1 MLVPSSAM
9 SGREVYPNAPVV
21 LVAVEVRHPT
31 AGSLS
36 HAEQVKIKQLLGS
49 QLPLLRTATMVNVQ
63 ATVGT
68 APEVTTEQAPRYVS
82 RDRTTAV
89 TLRSGAAVIETTRY
103 ERYERLR
110 DLAALVFEARQTVAP
125 VDGVERLGL
134 RYIDELRVPENGDG
148 TASWESWLDSTLLGP
163 LLLGSRLGL
172 STSQWEGT
180 AVFSN
185 GPHMSLVLRSGPRE
199 GYAVDPSG
207 DLKRAAP
214 PPGPFFLVD
223 IDSFWTPT
231 DDVPEFDAQKL
242 LAVLDDLHNPVR
254 TLFEGL
260 ITERL
265 RKEVLRHGG

>member
-1 MLVPSSAM
+1 M
-9 SGREVYPNAPVV
+9 SDREVYPNAPVV
-21 LVAVEVRHPT
+21 LVALEVRHPA
-31 AGSLS
+31 AGPLS
-36 HAEQVKIKQLLGS
+36 HADQVKIKQLLGS
-49 QLPLLRTATMVNVQ
+49 QLPLLRTATMMNVQ
-63 ATVGT
+63 ATIGA
-68 APEVTTEQAPRYVS
+68 APEVTTERAPRYVS

-89 TLRSGAAVIETTRY
+89 TFRSGAAVIETTRY

-110 DLAALVFEARQTVAP
+110 DLAALALESRQAVAP
-125 VDGVERLGL
+125 IDGVERLGL
-134 RYIDELRVPENGDG
+134 RYIDELRVPENGDE
-148 TASWESWLDSTLLGP
+148 TASWELWVDPTLLGP

-172 STSQWEGT
+172 SVSQWEGI

-185 GPHMSLVLRSGPRE
+185 EPDTSLVLRYGPRE
-199 GYAVDPSG
+199 GYAVDPAG

-231 DDVPEFDAQKL
+231 DDVPEFDVQKL